1 MFLYKCSECGSTEL
15 DLKTNAD
22 EERDE
27 IKTFKRDLLLGSRSR
42 KVFKSVEKLEPP
54 LAYCGKCDRTWDTK
68 LLEKE
73 EITDASMLKFTM
85 VLMMVSVMFF
95 LVGLLLLIFSL
106 SLGLM
111 VIASSL
117 MLLFVTTI
125 LYKRT

>member
-15 DLKTNAD
+15 DLRVNTN
-22 EERDE
+22 EEKDE

-42 KVFKSVEKLEPP
+42 KVFKTVENLEPP
-54 LAYCGKCDRTWDTK
+54 FAYCGKCDRTWDTK

-73 EITDASMLKFTM
+73 EITDASMIKFTM
-85 VLMMVSVMFF
+85 ALMMISVMFF
-95 LVGLLLLIFSL
+95 LAGLLLLIFSL
-106 SLGLM
+106 SVGAL

-117 MLLFVTTI
+117 MLLFVTTL